1 MNNVHNVP
9 ASPPARQRT
18 TKAELIR
25 ELQALQLI
33 EKEYRLLLDESSDPI
48 FAFYP
53 DGRYRYVNQAFANG
67 VGCKRS
73 NIIGKKIWDIF
84 SKDDADKRFELVK
97 SVFEQGQT
105 RIIEVRVPRPDGDR
119 FYVTTVK
126 PIVGNDGE
134 VASVIC
140 ISKEITDRK
149 KGEKALQ
156 EGKDLL
162 AEIIELS
169 PISMA
174 IVNMDGTIEQINRR
188 AIETFGY
195 SPDDIPTMER
205 WWAQAYPD
213 ESYRAEVLA
222 QWMGLVG
229 KAIAE
234 KSEIERSEYR
244 VTCKDGTVRTTL
256 IFGIPV
262 SGKVFVIFDDIT
274 ERKRAE
280 EERLLLEQQF
290 LHAQKLESLG
300 IMAGGIAHDFN
311 NLLQSILGNLELAD
325 QTIPRNTDPH
335 NYITR
340 ALNSGQAAVH
350 LTSLMLAYVG
360 KGFLAKK
367 DLDLNELVRVNA
379 DMLKTTVGSAVSLE
393 LSLSQESPTIL
404 ADEAQIQQVIMNLL
418 TNAAESIEGQPSFIR
433 LTTGIQNCDHASL
446 ADSLLDKKPEPGR
459 YVFLEISDT
468 GCGMGAETMKRL
480 FDPFFT
486 TKFTGR
492 GLGMSA
498 VMGIMKSHNGALFVQ
513 SAPGKGTT
521 FRALFPAFEATRPNM
536 SRHERTATPENS
548 TMAEKPLSGVALVV
562 DDEKNVLRICKKMV
576 ELCGF
581 TVITARDGSEA
592 VSKFREHA
600 GEIDIVLL
608 DLTMP
613 NMDGITAMD
622 EIYSIRPNV
631 KLILSS
637 GFNKDELS
645 GRITGQAPS
654 CFIRKPYSLTVLK
667 AELRRV
673 MLAE

>member
-1 MNNVHNVP
+1 MKFKLSKH
-9 ASPPARQRT
+9 T
-18 TKAELIR
+18 TKVKLIR
-25 ELQALQLI
+25 ELQELQLI
-33 EKEYRLLLDESSDPI
+33 ENEYRQLLDESSDPI

-53 DGRYRYVNQAFANG
+53 DGQYRYVNQAFADG
-67 VGCKRS
+67 VGHERV

-84 SKDDADKRFELVK
+84 SRDEADKRFALVK
-97 SVFEQGQT
+97 WVFENGQT

-126 PIVGNDGE
+126 PILGIGGA

-140 ISKEITDRK
+140 ISKDITERK

-174 IVNMDGTIEQINRR
+174 IVSMDGTIEQINRR
-188 AIETFGY
+188 AFETFGY
-195 SPDDIPTMER
+195 SLDDIPNMER
-205 WWAQAYPD
+205 WWEQAYPD
-213 ESYRAEVLA
+213 ESYRDEVFA

-234 KSEIERSEYR
+234 KSEIERREYR
-244 VTCKDGTVRTTL
+244 VTCKDGSVKTTL

-280 EERLLLEQQF
+280 EERLQLEQQF
-290 LHAQKLESLG
+290 LQAQKLESLG
-300 IMAGGIAHDFN
+300 IMASGIAHDFN
-311 NLLQSILGNLELAD
+311 NLLQSILGNLELAERILP
-325 QTIPRNTDPH
+325 QNTDPH
-335 NYITR
+335 KYITN
-340 ALNSGQAAVH
+340 ALNSGQAASH

-367 DLDLNELVRVNA
+367 NLDLNELVRVNA
-379 DMLKTTVGSAVSLE
+379 DMLKTTVGSAISLE
-393 LSLSQESPTIL
+393 LSLSQESPKIL

-418 TNAAESIEGQPSFIR
+418 TNAAESIEKQPGIIR
-433 LTTGIQNCDHASL
+433 LTTGSQNCDQACL
-446 ADSLLDKKPEPGR
+446 AASLLDKKPEPGR
-459 YVFLEISDT
+459 YVFMEISDT
-468 GCGMGAETMKRL
+468 GCGMSAETMKRL

-498 VMGIMKSHNGALFVQ
+498 VMGIIKSHNGALFVQ

-521 FRALFPAFEATRPNM
+521 FKTLFPASEATLSNM
-536 SRHERTATPENS
+536 LQKDRTSTAENS
-548 TMAEKPLSGVALVV
+548 TVTGKALSGVALVV
-562 DDEKNVLRICKKMV
+562 DDEKNVLRTCKKMV

-581 TVITARDGSEA
+581 SVITANDGLEA
-592 VSKFREHA
+592 VSRFREHA
-600 GEIDIVLL
+600 REIDIVLL

-613 NMDGITAMD
+613 NMDGIAAMN
-622 EIYSIRPNV
+622 EIYSITPNV

-645 GRITGQAPS
+645 DRFTGHAPS
-654 CFIRKPYSLTVLK
+654 GFIRKPYSMTVLET
-667 AELRRV
+667 ELRRV

>member
-1 MNNVHNVP
+1 MK
-9 ASPPARQRT
+9 SKLGKRI
-18 TKAELIR
+18 TKADLIL
-25 ELQALQLI
+25 ELQELQLI
-33 EKEYRLLLDESSDPI
+33 ENEYRQLLDESSDPI

-53 DGRYRYVNQAFANG
+53 DGRYRYVNQAFAKG
-67 VGCKRS
+67 VGHERS
-73 NIIGKKIWDIF
+73 NIIGKKIWDVF
-84 SKDDADKRFELVK
+84 SRDEADKRFALVK
-97 SVFEQGQT
+97 WVFANGQT

-126 PIVGNDGE
+126 PISGIDGA

-140 ISKEITDRK
+140 ISKDITERK
-149 KGEKALQ
+149 QGEQALQ

-174 IVNMDGTIEQINRR
+174 IVSMDGIIEQINRR

-195 SPDDIPTMER
+195 YPDDIPNMER
-205 WWAQAYPD
+205 WWVQAYPD
-213 ESYRAEVLA
+213 EAYRAEVLA

-234 KSEIERSEYR
+234 KSEIERREYL
-244 VTCKDGTVRTTL
+244 VTCKDGTVKTTL

-262 SGKVFVIFDDIT
+262 SDKVFVIFDDIT

-280 EERLLLEQQF
+280 EERLQLEQQF
-290 LHAQKLESLG
+290 LQAQKLESLG

-311 NLLQSILGNLELAD
+311 NLLQSILGNLELAARTLP
-325 QTIPRNTDPH
+325 QNTDPH
-335 NYITR
+335 NYITN
-340 ALNSGQAAVH
+340 AFNSGQAAAH

-360 KGFLAKK
+360 KGTLTKK

-379 DMLKTTVGSAVSLE
+379 DMLKTTVGSAILLE
-393 LSLSQESPTIL
+393 LSLSQEAPKIV
-404 ADEAQIQQVIMNLL
+404 ADKAQIQQVIMNLL
-418 TNAAESIEGQPSFIR
+418 TNAAESIEEQPGFVR
-433 LTTGIQNCDHASL
+433 LATGSQYYDQACL
-446 ADSLLDKKPEPGR
+446 AASLLDNKPDPGCF
-459 YVFLEISDT
+459 VFLEISDT
-468 GCGMGAETMKRL
+468 GCGMSAETMKRL

-498 VMGIMKSHNGALFVQ
+498 VMGIMKTHNGALFVR

-521 FRALFPAFEATRPNM
+521 FRTLFPVSEETLPNM
-536 SRHERTATPENS
+536 LPQEMAPPAENGTAAER
-548 TMAEKPLSGVALVV
+548 PLSGMALVV
-562 DDEKNVLRICKKMV
+562 DDEKNVLRTCKKMV

-581 TVITARDGSEA
+581 KVITARDGIEA
-592 VSKFREHA
+592 VSCFREHA
-600 GEIDIVLL
+600 REIDVVLL

-613 NMDGITAMD
+613 NMDGIAAMNA
-622 EIYSIRPNV
+622 IYGIRPDV

-637 GFNKDELS
+637 GFNQDEL
-645 GRITGQAPS
+645 GDRFTGQAPS
-654 CFIRKPYSLTVLK
+654 GFIRKPYSMTVLET
-667 AELRRV
+667 ELRRV

>member
-1 MNNVHNVP
+1 MKFKL
-9 ASPPARQRT
+9 SKRT
-18 TKAELIR
+18 TKVELIR
-25 ELQALQLI
+25 ELQELQLI
-33 EKEYRLLLDESSDPI
+33 ENEYRQLLDESSDPI

-67 VGCKRS
+67 VGFERT
-73 NIIGKKIWDIF
+73 NIIGKKIWDVF
-84 SKDDADKRFELVK
+84 SRDEADKRFTLVK
-97 SVFEQGQT
+97 WVFENGQT
-105 RIIEVRVPRPDGDR
+105 RIIEVRVPRADGDR

-126 PIVGNDGE
+126 PILDIDGA

-140 ISKEITDRK
+140 ISKDITERK

-156 EGKDLL
+156 DGKDLL

-174 IVNMDGTIEQINRR
+174 IVSMDGTIEQINRR

-195 SPDDIPTMER
+195 PPEDIPNMER

-213 ESYRAEVLA
+213 EAYRAEVIA

-234 KSEIERSEYR
+234 KSEIERREYR
-244 VTCKDGTVRTTL
+244 VTCKDGTVKTTI
-256 IFGIPV
+256 IFGILV

-280 EERLLLEQQF
+280 EERLQLEQQF
-290 LHAQKLESLG
+290 LQAQKLESLG

-311 NLLQSILGNLELAD
+311 NLLQSILGNLELAAR
-325 QTIPRNTDPH
+325 TLPKNTDPH
-335 NYITR
+335 KYITN

-367 DLDLNELVRVNA
+367 DLDLNELVRLNA
-379 DMLKTTVGSAVSLE
+379 DMLKTTVGSAILLE
-393 LSLSQESPTIL
+393 LSLSQESPKIL

-418 TNAAESIEGQPSFIR
+418 TNAAESIEEQPGIVR
-433 LTTGIQNCDHASL
+433 LTTGIQNCDQACLAASP
-446 ADSLLDKKPEPGR
+446 LDKKPEPGR
-459 YVFLEISDT
+459 FVFLEISDT
-468 GCGMGAETMKRL
+468 GCGMSAETMKRL

-513 SAPGKGTT
+513 SEPGRRTT
-521 FRALFPAFEATRPNM
+521 FRALFPVSEAPLLIM
-536 SRHERTATPENS
+536 SQQERTPLAENS
-548 TMAEKPLSGVALVV
+548 TVTEKPLSGLALVV
-562 DDEKNVLRICKKMV
+562 DDEKNVLRTCKKMV
-576 ELCGF
+576 ELCGL
-581 TVITARDGSEA
+581 TVITARDGIEA
-592 VSKFREHA
+592 VSRFREHA
-600 GEIDIVLL
+600 EEIDVVLL

-613 NMDGITAMD
+613 NMDGIAAMN
-622 EIYSIRPNV
+622 EIYSISPNV

-637 GFNKDELS
+637 GFNKDELDD
-645 GRITGQAPS
+645 RFTGQAPS
-654 CFIRKPYSLTVLK
+654 GFIRKPYCLAVLE

-673 MLAE
+673 IRVKH

>member
-1 MNNVHNVP
+1 VKFKL
-9 ASPPARQRT
+9 SQRT
-18 TKAELIR
+18 TRAELIR
-25 ELQALQLI
+25 KLQELQLI
-33 EKEYRLLLDESSDPI
+33 EDEYRQLLDESSDPI

-67 VGCKRS
+67 VGRERV
-73 NIIGKKIWDIF
+73 NIIGKKIWDVF
-84 SKDDADKRFELVK
+84 SKDEADKRFALVK
-97 SVFEQGQT
+97 WVFENGQT
-105 RIIEVRVPRPDGDR
+105 RTIEVRVPRPDGDR

-126 PIVGNDGE
+126 PISGIGGA

-140 ISKEITDRK
+140 ISKDITERK

-195 SPDDIPTMER
+195 FPDDIPNMER
-205 WWAQAYPD
+205 WWVQAYPD
-213 ESYRAEVLA
+213 ESYRAEVLT

-234 KSEIERSEYR
+234 KSEIERREYR
-244 VTCKDGTVRTTL
+244 VTCKDGTVKTAL

-280 EERLLLEQQF
+280 EERLQLEKQF
-290 LHAQKLESLG
+290 LQAQKLESLG

-311 NLLQSILGNLELAD
+311 NLLQSILGNLELAARTLP
-325 QTIPRNTDPH
+325 QNAAPH

-350 LTSLMLAYVG
+350 LTNLMLAYVG

-367 DLDLNELVRVNA
+367 DLDLNELVKANA
-379 DMLKTTVGSAVSLE
+379 DMLKTTVGSAISLE
-393 LSLSQESPTIL
+393 LSLSQESPRIL

-418 TNAAESIEGQPSFIR
+418 TNAAESIEEQPSFIR
-433 LTTGIQNCDHASL
+433 LTTGIQNCDHSCL
-446 ADSLLDKKPEPGR
+446 AASLLDKKPEPGR

-468 GCGMGAETMKRL
+468 GCGMSAETLKRL

-498 VMGIMKSHNGALFVQ
+498 VMGIIKSHNGALFVQ

-521 FRALFPAFEATRPNM
+521 FRTLFPVSEEALPNM
-536 SRHERTATPENS
+536 LQHDSLPPAENS
-548 TMAEKPLSGVALVV
+548 TATEKSLSGVALVV
-562 DDEKNVLRICKKMV
+562 DDEKNVLRTCKKMV

-581 TVITARDGSEA
+581 SVITAHDGIEA
-592 VSKFREHA
+592 VSRFREHA
-600 GEIDIVLL
+600 EEINVVLL

-613 NMDGITAMD
+613 NMDGIAAMN
-622 EIYSIRPNV
+622 EIYRINPSV

-645 GRITGQAPS
+645 DRFTSQTPS
-654 CFIRKPYSLTVLK
+654 GFIRKPYSMAALET
-667 AELRRV
+667 ELRRV
-673 MLAE
+673 MVAE

>member
-1 MNNVHNVP
+1 MKFKL
-9 ASPPARQRT
+9 SQRT
-18 TKAELIR
+18 TKIELIR
-25 ELQALQLI
+25 ELQELQLI
-33 EKEYRLLLDESSDPI
+33 KNEYRQLLDESSDPI

-67 VGCKRS
+67 VGRERV
-73 NIIGKKIWDIF
+73 NIIGKKIWDVF
-84 SKDDADKRFELVK
+84 SRDEADKRFALVK
-97 SVFEQGQT
+97 WVFENGQT

-126 PIVGNDGE
+126 PISGIGGA

-140 ISKEITDRK
+140 ISKDITERK

-174 IVNMDGTIEQINRR
+174 IVSMDGTIEQINRR

-195 SPDDIPTMER
+195 SPDDIPNMER

-213 ESYRAEVLA
+213 ESYRAEVFA

-244 VTCKDGTVRTTL
+244 VTCKDGTVKTTL

-262 SGKVFVIFDDIT
+262 SDKVFVMFDDIT

-280 EERLLLEQQF
+280 EERLQLEQQF
-290 LHAQKLESLG
+290 LQAQKLESLG

-311 NLLQSILGNLELAD
+311 NLLQSILGNMELAARTLP
-325 QTIPRNTDPH
+325 QNSDPH
-335 NYITR
+335 KYITR

-379 DMLKTTVGSAVSLE
+379 DMLKTTVGSAISLE
-393 LSLSQESPTIL
+393 LSLSQESPKIL

-418 TNAAESIEGQPSFIR
+418 TNAAESIEKQPSIIR
-433 LTTGIQNCDHASL
+433 LTTGIQNCDQACL
-446 ADSLLDKKPEPGR
+446 AASLLDKKPEPGR

-468 GCGMGAETMKRL
+468 GCGMSAETMKRL

-498 VMGIMKSHNGALFVQ
+498 VMGIMKSHDGALFVQ

-521 FRALFPAFEATRPNM
+521 FRTLFPASEATLPNM
-536 SRHERTATPENS
+536 LQQDRTPPAENS
-548 TMAEKPLSGVALVV
+548 TAAEKALSGVALVV
-562 DDEKNVLRICKKMV
+562 DDEKNVLRTCKKMV

-581 TVITARDGSEA
+581 SVITARDGIEA
-592 VSKFREHA
+592 VSQFREHA
-600 GEIDIVLL
+600 EEIDVVLL

-613 NMDGITAMD
+613 NMDGIAAMN
-622 EIYSIRPNV
+622 EIYSISPNV

-645 GRITGQAPS
+645 DRFTGQAPS
-654 CFIRKPYSLTVLK
+654 GFIRKPYGMTVLET
-667 AELRRV
+667 ELRRV

>member
-1 MNNVHNVP
+1 VKIKL
-9 ASPPARQRT
+9 RKRT
-18 TKAELIR
+18 TKAELVL
-25 ELQALQLI
+25 ELQELPFI
-33 EKEYRLLLDESSDPI
+33 EYEYRLLLDESSDPI

-67 VGCKRS
+67 VGCES
-73 NIIGKKIWDIF
+73 NNIIGRKIWDVF
-84 SKDDADKRFELVK
+84 SREEADKRFAVVK
-97 SVFEQGQT
+97 WVFDNKLT
-105 RIIEVRVPRPDGDR
+105 RTIEVCVPRPDGDR

-126 PIVGNDGE
+126 PILDVGGT

-140 ISKEITDRK
+140 ISKDITDLK

-156 EGKDLL
+156 EGRDLL

-174 IVNMDGTIEQINRR
+174 IVSMDGTIEQINRR

-195 SPDDIPTMER
+195 APDDIPNMER
-205 WWAQAYPD
+205 WWIQAYPD
-213 ESYRAEVLA
+213 ESYRSEVIA
-222 QWMGLVG
+222 QWMELVG

-244 VTCKDGTVRTTL
+244 VTCKDGTVKTAL

-262 SGKVFVIFDDIT
+262 SSKVFVMFDDIT
-274 ERKRAE
+274 DRKRAE
-280 EERLLLEQQF
+280 EERLQMEQQF
-290 LHAQKLESLG
+290 LQSQKLESLG
-300 IMAGGIAHDFN
+300 IMAAGIAHDFN
-311 NLLQSILGNLELAD
+311 NLLQSILGNMELAVRTLP
-325 QTIPRNTDPH
+325 QKTDPH
-335 NYITR
+335 KYITR
-340 ALNSGQAAVH
+340 ALTSGQAAAQ

-360 KGFLAKK
+360 KGSLAKK

-393 LSLSQESPTIL
+393 LFPSQELPKIL

-418 TNAAESIEGQPSFIR
+418 TNAAESIEEQPGIVR
-433 LTTGIQNCDHASL
+433 LTTGIQECDQACL
-446 ADSLLDKKPEPGR
+446 AASLLDKKPEPGR
-459 YVFLEISDT
+459 YVFLEVSDT
-468 GCGMGAETMKRL
+468 GCGMSEETIKRL

-486 TKFTGR
+486 TKFIGR

-498 VMGIMKSHNGALFVQ
+498 VMGIVKSHNGALFVQ
-513 SAPGKGTT
+513 SSPGRGTT
-521 FRALFPAFEATRPNM
+521 FRVFFPAADAMPPNI
-536 SRHERTATPENS
+536 SPQEKPCPSEKGSIT
-548 TMAEKPLSGVALVV
+548 EKPLSRVALVA

-581 TVITARDGSEA
+581 TVITARDGCEA
-592 VSKFREHA
+592 VSCFREHA
-600 GEIDIVLL
+600 EEIDIVLL

-613 NMDGITAMD
+613 NMDGITAMN
-622 EIYSIRPNV
+622 EIYSISPNA

-645 GRITGQAPS
+645 NRITGQAPS
-654 CFIRKPYSLTVLK
+654 CFIRKPYSLNVLET
-667 AELRRV
+667 ELRRV
-673 MLAE
+673 MLAEEK

>member
-1 MNNVHNVP
+1 MKSKLSKHIT
-9 ASPPARQRT
+9 R
-18 TKAELIR
+18 AELIR

-33 EKEYRLLLDESSDPI
+33 ENEYRLLLDESSDPI

-53 DGRYRYVNQAFANG
+53 DGRYRYVNQEFANG
-67 VGCKRS
+67 VGCERS
-73 NIIGKKIWDIF
+73 DIIGRKIWDVF
-84 SKDDADKRFELVK
+84 SREEADRRFALVK
-97 SVFEQGQT
+97 WVFENGQT

-126 PIVGNDGE
+126 PILGADGA
-134 VASVIC
+134 VTSVIC
-140 ISKEITDRK
+140 ISKDITERK

-195 SPDDIPTMER
+195 YPDDIPNMEC
-205 WWAQAYPD
+205 WWEQAYPD
-213 ESYRAEVLA
+213 EAYRAEVFA

-244 VTCKDGTVRTTL
+244 ITCKDGTVKTTL

-262 SGKVFVIFDDIT
+262 SDKVFVIFDDIT

-280 EERLLLEQQF
+280 EERLQLEQQF
-290 LHAQKLESLG
+290 LQAQKLESLG

-311 NLLQSILGNLELAD
+311 NLLQSILGNLELAAL
-325 QTIPRNTDPH
+325 TLPRNTDQH
-335 NYITR
+335 NYITN
-340 ALNSGQAAVH
+340 ALNSGEAAAH
-350 LTSLMLAYVG
+350 LTGLMLAYVG
-360 KGFLAKK
+360 KGLLTKK
-367 DLDLNELVRVNA
+367 DLDLNELVRVNT
-379 DMLKTTVGSAVSLE
+379 DMLKTTVGSAISLE
-393 LSLSQESPTIL
+393 LCLSQDAPKIL
-404 ADEAQIQQVIMNLL
+404 ADKAQIQQVIMNLL
-418 TNAAESIEGQPSFIR
+418 TNAAESIEVQPGFVR
-433 LTTGIQNCDHASL
+433 LSTGIQNCDQACL
-446 ADSLLDKKPEPGR
+446 AASLLDKKPEPGR
-459 YVFLEISDT
+459 FVFLEISDT
-468 GCGMGAETMKRL
+468 GCGMSAETMKRL

-498 VMGIMKSHNGALFVQ
+498 VMGIMKTHNGALFVQ

-521 FRALFPAFEATRPNM
+521 FKTLFPAPETALPIM
-536 SRHERTATPENS
+536 IPQERTPPAENI
-548 TMAEKPLSGVALVV
+548 TAAEKPLSGVALVV
-562 DDEKNVLRICKKMV
+562 DDEKNVLRTCKKMV

-581 TVITARDGSEA
+581 TVIAASDGIES
-592 VSKFREHA
+592 VSRFREHA
-600 GEIDIVLL
+600 EEIDVVLL

-613 NMDGITAMD
+613 NMDGIAAMNA
-622 EIYSIRPNV
+622 IYSIRPDV

-637 GFNKDELS
+637 GFNKDEL
-645 GRITGQAPS
+645 GDRFTGQAPS
-654 CFIRKPYSLTVLK
+654 GFIRKPYSMTVLET
-667 AELRRV
+667 ELRRV

>member
-1 MNNVHNVP
+1 MEKQQKAHTK
-9 ASPPARQRT
+9 RT
-18 TKAELIR
+18 SKAELLL
-25 ELQALQLI
+25 ELHASQLI

-53 DGRYRYVNQAFANG
+53 DGRYRYVNQAFARG
-67 VGCKRS
+67 VGFERS
-73 NIIGKKIWDIF
+73 YIIGNKIWDVF
-84 SKDDADKRFELVK
+84 SPDEADKRFALVK
-97 SVFEQGQT
+97 WVFENGQT

-126 PIVGNDGE
+126 PISDSDGT
-134 VASVIC
+134 VVSVIC
-140 ISKEITDRK
+140 ISKDITERK
-149 KGEKALQ
+149 QGEQALQ
-156 EGKDLL
+156 DGKDLL

-195 SPDDIPTMER
+195 LPDDIPTMEQ
-205 WWAQAYPD
+205 WWALAYPD
-213 ESYRAEVLA
+213 ELYRAEVIA

-234 KSEIERSEYR
+234 KSEIERREYR
-244 VTCKDGTVRTTL
+244 VTCKDGTVKTVL

-262 SGKVFVIFDDIT
+262 SDRVFVIFDDIT

-280 EERLLLEQQF
+280 EERLQLEQQF
-290 LHAQKLESLG
+290 LQAQKLESLG

-311 NLLQSILGNLELAD
+311 NLLQSILGNMELAARSLPQD
-325 QTIPRNTDPH
+325 AAPH
-335 NYITR
+335 TYITS
-340 ALNSGQAAVH
+340 AVNSVQAAVH

-367 DLDLNELVRVNA
+367 VLDLNKLVKVNA

-393 LSLSQESPTIL
+393 LSLSPDSPQIM

-418 TNAAESIEGQPSFIR
+418 TNAAESIEEQPSFVR
-433 LTTGIQNCDHASL
+433 LATGVQNCDHAFL
-446 ADSLLDKKPEPGR
+446 AATLLDNTPEPGR
-459 YVFLEISDT
+459 YAFLEVSDS
-468 GCGMGAETMKRL
+468 GCGMSAETMERL

-486 TKFTGR
+486 TKFIGR

-498 VMGIMKSHNGALFVQ
+498 VMGIMKSHNGALFVR
-513 SAPGKGTT
+513 SAPGSGTT
-521 FRALFPAFEATRPNM
+521 FRAFFPASEVPPPGMSPHEKTLPEAGI
-536 SRHERTATPENS
+536 TAAETPL
-548 TMAEKPLSGVALVV
+548 AGVALVV
-562 DDEKNVLRICKKMV
+562 DDEKNVLRTCKKMV

-581 TVITARDGSEA
+581 TVITARDGIEA
-592 VSKFREHA
+592 VSRFRDHA
-600 GEIDIVLL
+600 GEIDVVLL

-613 NMDGITAMD
+613 NMDGITAMN
-622 EIYSIRPNV
+622 EIRGIKPDV
-631 KLILSS
+631 KVILSS

-654 CFIRKPYSLTVLK
+654 CFIRKPYSLAVLET
-667 AELRRV
+667 ELRRV
-673 MLAE
+673 MRAE